1 MKQNFISSIPQ
12 AVYRR
17 SHNPSFRKRKVKQL
31 RRRKIALV
39 IFVVGMLLALI
50 ASLAKSYEWAYIQ
63 ESLTLSFAGYLCM
76 ISSAAYL
83 LLSLLQTWK

>member
-1 MKQNFISSIPQ
+1 M
-12 AVYRR
+12 
-17 SHNPSFRKRKVKQL
+17 
-31 RRRKIALV
+31 
-39 IFVVGMLLALI
+39 IFVVGMLLAII

-63 ESLTLSFAGYLCM
+63 ELLTLSFAGYLCM

>member
-1 MKQNFISSIPQ
+1 MKQNFTSFIPQ

-17 SHNPSFRKRKVKQL
+17 SHNPLSRNKKLKQL
-31 RRRKIALV
+31 RRKKIAL
-39 IFVVGMLLALI
+39 IMFIVGMLLAVI

-63 ESLTLSFAGYLCM
+63 ESLTLGFAGYLCM

-83 LLSLLQTWK
+83 LLSLLQTWR

>member
-1 MKQNFISSIPQ
+1 MKQNFISFIPQ

-17 SHNPSFRKRKVKQL
+17 SHSSFSRNKKLKQL
-31 RRRKIALV
+31 RRKKIALV
-39 IFVVGMLLALI
+39 MFIVGMLLAVI

-63 ESLTLSFAGYLCM
+63 ESLTLGFAGYLCM

-83 LLSLLQTWK
+83 LLSLLQTWR

>member
-1 MKQNFISSIPQ
+1 MKQNFISFIPQ

-17 SHNPSFRKRKVKQL
+17 SHNPVSRNKKFKQL
-31 RRRKIALV
+31 RRKKIAL
-39 IFVVGMLLALI
+39 IMFIVGMLLALI

-63 ESLTLSFAGYLCM
+63 DSLTLGFAGYLCM

-83 LLSLLQTWK
+83 LLSLLQTWR